1 MKYATLIIEDDEIYA
16 RSLDRFLRHEG
27 FEPTIA
33 RSGEEGLRLLP
44 DVRPALVL
52 VDIGLPSMDGIEVI
66 RRIAELEP
74 SAVCIVVSG
83 LATVENTVAAMKA
96 GAFDII
102 QKSSEETEL
111 RLRRAIETA
120 TLKRRVAHLQ
130 NQEIS
135 TAEIIGESPQM
146 QQLSRQIDEVAAA
159 PSSTVLIVGETGT
172 GKELVARAV
181 HSLSER
187 REEPLVAVNC
197 AAVPENLI
205 ESEFFGHEKGAFTG
219 ADHAKTG
226 LFEAAHG
233 GTLFF
238 DEIGDLDLRLQ
249 AKLLR
254 VVEERLIMR
263 VGGSKEIKVDVR
275 LVAATNRDLEKLV
288 AEGTFRED
296 MYYRLNVFR
305 IDVPPLAERGG
316 DVILLA
322 HHFMNEF
329 ARQTGKRIT
338 GIEPSAE
345 RALLAYPFPGNVRQ
359 LRNLIEQAVILSHGG
374 QLTTNLL
381 RGIHTPIT
389 DDEKY
394 SPLVSLPPPP
404 STTEDSGDMLAA
416 LRKRQTE
423 LERFELEI
431 IDRALDEATGN
442 KTRAAEL
449 LGMSRYALQ
458 RRIRHLEE
466 ILK

>member
-33 RSGEEGLRLLP
+33 NSGEEGLKLLP
-44 DVRPALVL
+44 DIRPALVL
-52 VDIGLPSMDGIEVI
+52 VDIGLPRMDGIEVI
-66 RRIAELEP
+66 RTIAEREP

-83 LATVENTVAAMKA
+83 QITLENTVAAMKA

-102 QKSSEETEL
+102 QKSSDETEL

-130 NQEIS
+130 NLETS
-135 TAEIIGESPQM
+135 TSKIIGESPEM
-146 QQLSRQIDEVAAA
+146 QRLSRRIDEVAAA

-181 HSLSER
+181 HHQSER
-187 REEPLVAVNC
+187 REEPLVTVNC

-219 ADHAKTG
+219 ADRAKTG

-233 GTLFF
+233 GTLFL

-254 VVEERLIMR
+254 VIEERSIMR

-275 LVAATNRDLEKLV
+275 LVAATNRDLEVLV
-288 AEGTFRED
+288 GEGTFRED

-305 IDVPPLAERGG
+305 IDVPPLAKRDK
-316 DVILLA
+316 DVVLLA
-322 HHFMNEF
+322 HHFMAEF

-338 GIEPSAE
+338 EIEPAAE

-359 LRNLIEQAVILSHGG
+359 LRNLIEQAVILAHGG
-374 QLTTNLL
+374 ELTVSLF
-381 RGIHTPIT
+381 RGIHTPLT
-389 DDEKY
+389 DDQKY

-404 STTEDSGDMLAA
+404 CTTEDSGAMLAT
-416 LRKRQTE
+416 LRRRQAE
-423 LERFELEI
+423 LERFEFDI
-431 IDRALDEATGN
+431 IGRALDEARGN

-458 RRIRHLEE
+458 RRIRHLED